1 MAGLL
6 TFPIDLS
13 LPVPNLR
20 NSGKIQSTK
29 KWDYSSWDCSGLS
42 PDSLLIPDSYI
53 GKPLRY
59 AKVEK

>member
-6 TFPIDLS
+6 TFPVELS
-13 LPVPNLR
+13 LPVK

-53 GKPLRY
+53 GKPLR
-59 AKVEK
+59 